1 MLKILIGE
9 PLEIKKK
16 KNKIT
21 YFGFIC
27 LDLGLFLL
35 PSAFLISAILLLF
48 AAIIGFFNQEGFFKD
63 GWNKFLFTGSMLIII
78 SSLIN
83 TPELFEFKLENF
95 NLGFLNWVPLSIVFY
110 GFQYYLDSYRLRR
123 KCCLLLLAGSFPVI
137 ISVTGQIFFN
147 WHSPLETLNGLIV
160 WYQSPIKGFNAVSG
174 LFNNPNY
181 LGSWLNIT
189 WPFGIAYLL
198 SQYRIKFKMV
208 IISIF
213 LASMASSILLSA
225 SRAAWLCLFLSII
238 LFFIRLTKKWFVISF
253 VAVASLYLLTSNS
266 FIFESINHFL
276 NKNLQIELLD
286 SFSKDTYINDI
297 SRIEIWGI
305 GISNIFERTIWG
317 HGASSFPNYINEIT
331 GAWKGHAHNLPI
343 ELIYSYGLPAGI
355 FILLPFF
362 CILFLAARNIFLI
375 KINQTYDYIF
385 DKAMV
390 ISLLLL
396 AFYHL
401 FDMTYF
407 DGRISI
413 TGWIMFAAIKNIL
426 RETNDRFKLKEND

>member
-1 MLKILIGE
+1 MEII
-9 PLEIKKK
+9 IKKK

-21 YFGFIC
+21 YFGSIC

-35 PSAFLISAILLLF
+35 PSAFLISSICLLF
-48 AAIIGFFNQEGFFKD
+48 ASIIGFINQEGFLKD
-63 GWNKFLFTGSMLIII
+63 GWNKFLFSGSLLIIM

-83 TPELFEFKLENF
+83 TPRLFEFELQHYNF
-95 NLGFLNWVPLSIVFY
+95 GFLNWVPLSIVFY
-110 GFQYYLDSYRLRR
+110 GFQYYLDSHQSRR

-137 ISVTGQIFFN
+137 ISVAGQIFFN

-181 LGSWLNIT
+181 LGSWLNII

-198 SQYRIKFKMV
+198 SQDRFKFNMV
-208 IISIF
+208 ILLIF
-213 LASMASSILLSA
+213 LASLASSILLSA

-238 LFFIRLTKKWFVISF
+238 LFSIRFTKKWFVISF
-253 VAVASLYLLTSNS
+253 LAISCIYILISNS
-266 FIFESINHFL
+266 FIFEIINDFL
-276 NKNLQIELLD
+276 YKNIQIELLD
-286 SFSKDTYINDI
+286 SFSKETYINDI
-297 SRIEIWGI
+297 SRIDIWRI
-305 GISNIFERTIWG
+305 GINNILERPIWG
-317 HGASSFPNYINEIT
+317 HGASSFPTHMNELT
-331 GAWKGHAHNLPI
+331 GVWKGHAHNLPI

-355 FILLPFF
+355 LILLPFF
-362 CILFLAARNIFLI
+362 YILFLASRNIFLI
-375 KINQTYDYIF
+375 KRYQSNDYIF
-385 DKAMV
+385 DKGIL

-426 RETNDRFKLKEND
+426 RETNHRFTLKEKE

>member
-1 MLKILIGE
+1 
-9 PLEIKKK
+9 LEINIKKK
-16 KNKIT
+16 INKIT
-21 YFGFIC
+21 DFGSIC
-27 LDLGLFLL
+27 FDLGLFLL
-35 PSAFLISAILLLF
+35 PSAFLISGILLLF
-48 AAIIGFFNQEGFFKD
+48 ASIIGFINQEGFFKD
-63 GWNKFLFTGSMLIII
+63 GLNKLLFTGSLFIVI

-83 TPELFEFKLENF
+83 TPKLFEFKLQNF

-110 GFQYYLDSYRLRR
+110 GFQYYLDSYTLRR
-123 KCCLLLLAGSFPVI
+123 KCCLLLLAGSVPVI
-137 ISVTGQIFFN
+137 ISVAGQTLFN
-147 WHSPLETLNGLIV
+147 WHSPIQTLNGLIV
-160 WYQSPIKGFNAVSG
+160 WYQSPIKDFNAVSG

-181 LGSWLNIT
+181 LGSWLNII
-189 WPFGIAYLL
+189 WPFGFAYLL
-198 SQYRIKFKMV
+198 SQYRIKFKMF

-213 LASMASSILLSA
+213 LASLASSILLSA

-238 LFFIRLTKKWFVISF
+238 LFFIRLTKKWFIIYF
-253 VAVASLYLLTSNS
+253 IGIISLYLLTSNS

-276 NKNLQIELLD
+276 YKNLQVELLD
-286 SFSKDTYINDI
+286 NFSKETYINDI
-297 SRIEIWGI
+297 SRIDIWGI
-305 GISNIFERTIWG
+305 GINNIFERPIWG
-317 HGASSFPNYINEIT
+317 HGASSFPKYIYEIT

-355 FILLPFF
+355 LILVPFF
-362 CILFLAARNIFLI
+362 SVLFIAARNIFLM
-375 KINQTYDYIF
+375 KRYKMYDYIF
-385 DKAMV
+385 DKAII

-426 RETNDRFKLKEND
+426 RETNDRFILKEND